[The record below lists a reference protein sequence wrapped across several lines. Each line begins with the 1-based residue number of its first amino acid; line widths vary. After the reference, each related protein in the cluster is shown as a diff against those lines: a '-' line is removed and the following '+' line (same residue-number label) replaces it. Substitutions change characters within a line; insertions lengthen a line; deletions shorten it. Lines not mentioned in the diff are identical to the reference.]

1 MYMHSF
7 ACILACVA
15 ALSPAFQRTAD
26 SGVLWNAGLRA
37 PTHATMHVYHACTIL
52 HIISDVHAACHGA
65 CAHVER
71 ARGRDPS
78 RARQRRS
85 LAGGTGSVSVR
96 ILACSLFRIS
106 CHTISY
112 MLAAWHA
119 IWQSLRLAGPGDLH
133 TFSMANATGERLAMS
148 GVARGE

>member
-71 ARGRDPS
+71 AREAEIRLGP
-78 RARQRRS
+78 
-85 LAGGTGSVSVR
+85 GSEEAWPAAQAAYRCAFSHAVFFAYHA
-96 ILACSLFRIS
+96 IQFPICSLHGMQYGR
-106 CHTISY
+106 
-112 MLAAWHA
+112 
-119 IWQSLRLAGPGDLH
+119 
-133 TFSMANATGERLAMS
+133 
-148 GVARGE
+148 V